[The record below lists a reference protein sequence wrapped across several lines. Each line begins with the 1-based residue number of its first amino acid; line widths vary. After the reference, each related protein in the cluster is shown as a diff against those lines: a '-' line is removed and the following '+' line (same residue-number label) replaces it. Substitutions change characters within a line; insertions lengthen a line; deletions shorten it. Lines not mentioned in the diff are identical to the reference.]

1 MAAVSSIH
9 QPKLVMA
16 GISCIDH
23 IWQVSQFP
31 PSASRTH
38 ATSYRM
44 QGGGPAAT
52 AAATAARLGA
62 QVSLIAV
69 HGQDVNGQAAQ
80 AELESF
86 GVDCRQLIRLAD
98 RQTIVS
104 GILVAPG
111 GERYIFPYMDGDVTD
126 LPLPE
131 LSFVADSDCVLT
143 DGRYPQLAE
152 AVLKLAGQ
160 ANIPVVGDFSKTENW
175 QLTQWVD
182 YLIVSEECATEFLG
196 RNDPEVALAAMKQF
210 EGQLVGVT
218 LGEEGFLY
226 EQQGRRRHLPALQV
240 EVVDTTGAGDV
251 FHGAYAYAVARRW
264 DVDQCALF
272 ASVTAA
278 LKCTALGGRSGIPD
292 LPTVLGLLEERS
304 SRDYR

>member
-1 MAAVSSIH
+1 
-9 QPKLVMA
+9 MA

-31 PSASRTH
+31 PSESRTQ
-38 ATSYRM
+38 ASDYRM

-52 AAATAARLGA
+52 AAVTAARLGA
-62 QVSLIAV
+62 QVSLISV
-69 HGQDVNGQAAQ
+69 HGKDAAGQAAQ
-80 AELESF
+80 SELEAF
-86 GVDCRQLIRLAD
+86 GVDCRHLMSFDD

-111 GERYIFPYMDGDVTD
+111 GERYIFPYMDGASEDFQ
-126 LPLPE
+126 LPE
-131 LSFVADSDCVLT
+131 LDFIAGSDCVLT

-152 AVLKLAGQ
+152 AVLQVAQQ
-160 ANIPVVGDFSKTENW
+160 AAIPVVGDFSKTENW
-175 QLTQWVD
+175 HLTQQVD

-196 RNDPEVALAAMKQF
+196 RNEPETALTAMQQF
-210 EGQLVGVT
+210 EGQLVGIT

-226 EQQGRRRHLPALQV
+226 EQRGRRRHLPALRV

-251 FHGAYAYAVARRW
+251 FHGAYAYAVARGW

-278 LKCTALGGRSGIPD
+278 LKCTVLGGRSGIPE
-292 LPTVLGLLEERS
+292 LSTVLGLLEERS
-304 SRDYR
+304 ARDFR